1 VLLDRVDVLG
11 VVDVLEVGLV
21 DDGDD
26 DVLGDWS
33 NQVSTS
39 ARVFIVPVG
48 LLGRQR

>member
-1 VLLDRVDVLG
+1 MLLDRVDVLG
-11 VVDVLEVGLV
+11 VFDVLEVGLV

-26 DVLGDWS
+26 VLGTWPKQAS
-33 NQVSTS
+33 IS